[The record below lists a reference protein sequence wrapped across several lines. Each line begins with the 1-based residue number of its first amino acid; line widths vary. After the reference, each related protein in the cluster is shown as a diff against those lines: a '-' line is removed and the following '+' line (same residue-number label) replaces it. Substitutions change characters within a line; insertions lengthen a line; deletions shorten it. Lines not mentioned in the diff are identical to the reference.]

1 MSEIL
6 TSIPVSIVATG
17 ALVGI
22 AASLLGTFVVLR
34 GTSMLADAISH
45 SIILGIVLVWMATGQ
60 TSGPGQIVGVALAGL
75 LTVVA
80 TEALARTR
88 RMSDDAA
95 IGLVFPALFSIGV
108 LLLNVYARDVHIDAH
123 TVLLGEIGFVW
134 LDVVT
139 VAGVQVPDALLWMA
153 LIALVDLA
161 FVAAFYK
168 ELEIATFDPGLA
180 AARGF
185 APAALGYVLLG
196 LTSATAVAAF
206 DAVGMVLFLAFVIVP
221 PAAAWLLTDVRWRVL
236 AYAAEETAVQALRT
250 HLAWSD
256 EKARAVVAR
265 CLDGGWVERHGDRL
279 SLTERGRAA
288 AREAM
293 DPGRGWATAPSPA
306 HSAPS
311 APRS

>member
-185 APAALGYVLLG
+185 APAA
-196 LTSATAVAAF
+196 VAAF